1 MKPGA
6 LHRMSLRRTLLAVLV
21 PAMLLVAAAEVGLT
35 WRTAAEAA
43 DAAYDRSLLGAIKSI
58 DANIST
64 ESGGLSVE
72 LPYRM
77 LEFFELTADGRVY
90 YRVATED
97 GLVEIGS
104 ADLPAPPRPLSTGKP
119 QFADAVYF
127 GEPVRV
133 GSYARRLDPAL
144 AGDGGGAPAQRVVIQ
159 VAESLSAREAF
170 TRALI
175 LQAVRRDLSLIALA
189 ALLLAAAIGW
199 ALRPLAALRDE
210 VGARAPADL
219 SPIHATRV
227 PADVRPLVDAINHH
241 LERNR
246 ELSEA
251 QRRFVDDAS
260 HQLRTP
266 LATLLT
272 QAGFALRE
280 PDPGRSRE
288 ALAAMKSLLDDTVRL
303 ANQMLSLARA
313 DSAAPGR
320 EAVDLSA
327 LAEDVAR
334 AWWPAARERGVD
346 LGFEPGAAALC
357 LPAAD
362 AGLLQEALANLV
374 HNALRHTPAGGQ
386 VTVKLER
393 RAGLARV
400 QFADTGPGMSA
411 GDLARA
417 GERFFRGAGAVAP
430 GSGLGLAIAKSIA
443 ERHGGTLRLSNA
455 DGGGLV
461 ACIELPAGFS
471 PTVPVPD

>member
-1 MKPGA
+1 MKLDA
-6 LHRMSLRRTLLAVLV
+6 LRRMSLRRTLLAILV
-21 PAMLLVAAAEVGLT
+21 PAMLLVAAAEVWLT

-77 LEFFELTADGRVY
+77 LEFFELTANGRVY

-104 ADLPAPPRPLSTGKP
+104 ADLPTPPRPLSTGKP
-119 QFADAVYF
+119 QFADAAYF

-133 GSYARRLDPAL
+133 GSYARRLDPPL
-144 AGDGGGAPAQRVVIQ
+144 GGGQAEQRVVIQ
-159 VAESLSAREAF
+159 VAEGLAAREAF
-170 TRALI
+170 TRGLI

-219 SPIHATRV
+219 SPIHAARV
-227 PADVRPLVDAINHH
+227 PSDVRPLVEAINRH

-246 ELSEA
+246 ELSAA

-280 PDPGRSRE
+280 PDPRRARE
-288 ALAAMKSLLDDTVRL
+288 ALAAMKSRLDDTVRL

-313 DSAAPGR
+313 DSSVLDR
-320 EAVDLSA
+320 EPVDLSA

-334 AWWPAARERGVD
+334 AGWPAARERGVD
-346 LGFEPGAAALC
+346 LGFEPGASALR
-357 LPAAD
+357 LPAAN

-374 HNALRHTPAGGQ
+374 HNAVRHTPAGGQ
-386 VTVKLER
+386 VTVKLDR
-393 RAGLARV
+393 RAGMARV
-400 QFADTGPGMSA
+400 QVADTGPGMPA

-417 GERFFRGAGAVAP
+417 GERFFRGAGAAAP

-461 ACIELPAGFS
+461 ACIELPAA
-471 PTVPVPD
+471 P